1 MSSRF
6 GLSCWLAVSL
16 TVAASAQPNIA
27 QCFKVYDLLKM
38 DQDHYWANWANACPY
53 TIDSVYVMVRFS
65 DRSRTRL
72 GNGVW
77 ALHFVTPGT
86 HQVTRFTAPRGV
98 PEFEFVQLHKITA
111 DSLEALLGEPADRIP
126 RVSAEAQRTGDP
138 GPWQVA
144 SGTKAQE
151 VAVAR
156 MPAEAGPH
164 LVADA
169 SPRVDAGPRLVGDA
183 GPAVFAAMS
192 TAAVGA
198 RVDSVQAESAEEH
211 HRRGRELIQKGDYP
225 AAIDEL
231 SRAIQAQPD
240 WSMVYN
246 ARGFAYYLEHDYRR
260 AIADLNEAIRL
271 NPRYVNAY
279 QNRRLS
285 RKAAGDARGSV
296 ADSKKIR
303 ALLATQ

>member
-1 MSSRF
+1 MSSKF
-6 GLSCWLAVSL
+6 SLSCWLAIWMA
-16 TVAASAQPNIA
+16 VAACAQPKVA

-38 DQDHYWANWANACPY
+38 DEDHYWANWANACPY

-98 PEFEFVQLHKITA
+98 PYFDFVQLHKITT
-111 DSLEALLGEPADRIP
+111 DSLEALLGEPGGRIP
-126 RVSAEAQRTGDP
+126 ALSAEARRTGDP

-144 SGTKAQE
+144 AEIKPSVEKAQFL
-151 VAVAR
+151 VSD
-156 MPAEAGPH
+156 PA
-164 LVADA
+164 
-169 SPRVDAGPRLVGDA
+169 SQLVGDA
-183 GPAVFAAMS
+183 GPPVLASMTAVAGARTDLS
-192 TAAVGA
+192 TAE
-198 RVDSVQAESAEEH
+198 QH
-211 HRRGRELIQKGDYP
+211 HRRGRELVQKGDYA
-225 AAIDEL
+225 AAIEEL
-231 SRAIQAQPD
+231 SEAIREQPD

-246 ARGFAYYLEHDYRR
+246 ARGFAYYLEHDYSR
-260 AIADLNEAIRL
+260 ALADLDEAIRL
-271 NPRYVNAY
+271 NPLYVNAY
-279 QNRRLS
+279 QNRRMS